1 MSKNYNIFFDLGSTT
16 IRGAAFGKN
25 FNDQQISFE
34 KKCNL
39 SLKKENLNIDNLNDN
54 LEFLIL
60 DMEKKINEYIEN
72 ANILIDSVDSLNLTM
87 SISKKGDNKK
97 LTNNDAKILVQSAK
111 QDIVRHNRD
120 IEILHVIITNFKI
133 DGEDFSTLPIEKKYK
148 LLSIDILFICFPK
161 NILNKINH
169 IFKKN
174 NILIQN
180 FISSSYAKTFNY
192 KDKFTSFDNII
203 FIELGYDKTS
213 IITYKNQYLK
223 TFNIIPIGG
232 NHITK
237 DISKILKLSYEES
250 ENIKKGFNDKDLFS
264 ENSSIQKELLR
275 NLDQNNLT
283 HQEFSIIIKE
293 IIFARSDEILSMST
307 NIINDVLTNKNGEK
321 YKIILIGSGSRIF
334 ESNSI
339 SIAKNPNL
347 LDEFDYFT
355 ETAETICK
363 SGENLLLQGNSQ
375 EVIVVPKQKE
385 ISGFFV
391 RFFNFFK

>member
-25 FNDQQISFE
+25 LNDQQISFE
-34 KKCNL
+34 KNYNL
-39 SLKKENLNIDNLNDN
+39 SLKKENLNIDNLNNN

-60 DMEKKINEYIEN
+60 DLEKKINEYIEN

-111 QDIVRHNRD
+111 QDIVRHNGD
-120 IEILHVIITNFKI
+120 IEILHIIVTNFKI
-133 DGEDFSTLPIEKKYK
+133 DGENFSTLPIEKKYK

-203 FIELGYDKTS
+203 FIQLGYDKTS

-264 ENSSIQKELLR
+264 ENLSIQKELLR
-275 NLDQNNLT
+275 NFNQNNLT
-283 HQEFSIIIKE
+283 HQEFSTMIKE

-307 NIINDVLTNKNGEK
+307 NIVNDVLTNKTDEK
-321 YKIILIGSGSRIF
+321 YKIILIGSGSKIF

-347 LDEFDYFT
+347 LDEFDYLT
-355 ETAETICK
+355 ETSETICK

-375 EVIVVPKQKE
+375 EVIIVPKQNEK
-385 ISGFFV
+385 SGFFV
-391 RFFNFFK
+391 RFFNLFK

>member
-60 DMEKKINEYIEN
+60 DLEKKTNEYIEN
-72 ANILIDSVDSLNLTM
+72 ANILIDSVDSLNLIM

-97 LTNNDAKILVQSAK
+97 LTSNDAKILVQSAK

-120 IEILHVIITNFKI
+120 IEILHIIITNFKI
-133 DGEDFSTLPIEKKYK
+133 DGENFSTLPIEKKYK

-174 NILIQN
+174 NILAQN
-180 FISSSYAKTFNY
+180 FISSSYSKTFNY
-192 KDKFTSFDNII
+192 KDKFTSLDNIM

>member
-1 MSKNYNIFFDLGSTT
+1 MSKNYNIFFDIGSTT
-16 IRGAAFGKN
+16 IRGAAFSKN
-25 FNDQQISFE
+25 LNDQQVSFE
-34 KKCNL
+34 RNCNL

-60 DMEKKINEYIEN
+60 DLEKKINEYIEN
-72 ANILIDSVDSLNLTM
+72 ANILIDSVDSLNLTI

-97 LTNNDAKILVQSAK
+97 LTSKDAKILVQSAK
-111 QDIVRHNRD
+111 QEIIRHNRD
-120 IEILHVIITNFKI
+120 IEILHIIIINFKI
-133 DGEDFSTLPIEKKYK
+133 DGENFSKLPIEKKYK

-174 NILIQN
+174 NILAQN

-192 KDKFTSFDNII
+192 KDKFTSLDNIM

-250 ENIKKGFNDKDLFS
+250 ENIKKGFNNKDLFS
-264 ENSSIQKELLR
+264 ENLSIQKELLR
-275 NLDQNNLT
+275 NLNQNNLT

-307 NIINDVLTNKNGEK
+307 NMINDVLTNKNDEK
-321 YKIILIGSGSRIF
+321 FKIIFIGSGSRIF

-347 LDEFDYFT
+347 LDEFDYLT
-355 ETAETICK
+355 ETSKTICK

-375 EVIVVPKQKE
+375 EVIIVPKQNEK
-385 ISGFFV
+385 SGFFV
-391 RFFNFFK
+391 RFFNLFK

>member
-16 IRGAAFGKN
+16 IRAAAFGKN
-25 FNDQQISFE
+25 LNDHQVSFE
-34 KKCNL
+34 KNCNL
-39 SLKKENLNIDNLNDN
+39 SLKKKNLNIDNLNDN

-60 DMEKKINEYIEN
+60 DLEKKINEYIEN
-72 ANILIDSVDSLNLTM
+72 ANILIDSVDSLNLTV

-97 LTNNDAKILVQSAK
+97 LTSNDAKILVQGAK
-111 QDIVRHNRD
+111 QDIIRHNRD
-120 IEILHVIITNFKI
+120 IEILHIIITNFKI

-161 NILNKINH
+161 KILNRINH

-174 NILIQN
+174 NIFAQN
-180 FISSSYAKTFNY
+180 FISSSYAKTFYY
-192 KDKFTSFDNII
+192 KNKFTSFDNIM

-264 ENSSIQKELLR
+264 ENLSIQNELLI
-275 NLDQNNLT
+275 NLNQNNLT
-283 HQEFSIIIKE
+283 QQEFSTIIKE

-307 NIINDVLTNKNGEK
+307 NLVNDVLQNKNDEK

-334 ESNSI
+334 ENNSI
-339 SIAKNPNL
+339 SITKNTNL
-347 LDEFDYFT
+347 LDEFDYLT
-355 ETAETICK
+355 ETSETICK

-375 EVIVVPKQKE
+375 EVIIVPKQNEK
-385 ISGFFV
+385 SGFFV
-391 RFFNFFK
+391 RFFNLFK